1 MNPDD
6 VQASEEVG
14 NEEAIPA
21 KALPSPTQ
29 PTLKEIQE
37 HVLTHLPPRSWCR
50 HCLRRR
56 RTSLPH
62 FRSKTEWEHA
72 VPTVSIDYFF
82 MGPSGQEEAQG
93 VVPMLA
99 LKSHE
104 SRMTLAHVVER
115 KGPVDS
121 TTRRLVADLD
131 WLGLR
136 RLVFKSD
143 QEPSILALKQAVRE
157 SMPTV
162 EFVMEE
168 SPVEEHQSNGTIE
181 VTVRDIQRQVR
192 VMKSALEERVKCE
205 VPSGHPI
212 LAFLVE
218 HAEHWHQRSQ

>member
-14 NEEAIPA
+14 DEETIPA

-29 PTLKEIQE
+29 PARKEIQE
-37 HVLTHLPPRSWCR
+37 HVLTHLPPRSWCG
-50 HCLRRR
+50 HCLRGR

-62 FRSKTEWEHA
+62 FRSKTEGEHV
-72 VPTVSIDYFF
+72 VPTVSINYFF

-93 VVPMLA
+93 VLPMLA
-99 LKSHE
+99 VKSHE
-104 SRMTLAHVVER
+104 SRMTFAHVVER

-121 TTRRLVADLD
+121 TTRRLVADLE

-136 RLVFKSD
+136 RMVFKSD
-143 QEPSILALKQAVRE
+143 QEPAILALKQAPRE

-168 SPVEEHQSNGTIE
+168 SQVEEHQSNGTIE
-181 VTVRDIQRQVR
+181 VTVRENKN
-192 VMKSALEERVKCE
+192 KSE
-205 VPSGHPI
+205 
-212 LAFLVE
+212 
-218 HAEHWHQRSQ
+218 

>member
-14 NEEAIPA
+14 DEEAIPA

-29 PTLKEIQE
+29 PTRKEIQE

-50 HCLRRR
+50 HCLRGRG
-56 RTSLPH
+56 TSLPH
-62 FRSKTEWEHA
+62 FRSKTEGEHV
-72 VPTVSIDYFF
+72 VPTVSIDHFF

-93 VVPMLA
+93 VLPMLA
-99 LKSHE
+99 VKSHE
-104 SRMTLAHVVER
+104 SRMTFAHVMER

-121 TTRRLVADLD
+121 TTRRLVPDLD

-136 RLVFKSD
+136 RWVFKPD
-143 QEPSILALKQAVRE
+143 QELAILALKQAVRE

-168 SPVEEHQSNGTIE
+168 SPVEEHQS
-181 VTVRDIQRQVR
+181 
-192 VMKSALEERVKCE
+192 MAPLK
-205 VPSGHPI
+205 
-212 LAFLVE
+212 
-218 HAEHWHQRSQ
+218 

>member
-14 NEEAIPA
+14 DEEAIPA

-37 HVLTHLPPRSWCR
+37 HVLTHLPPRSWCG
-50 HCLRRR
+50 HFLRGRG
-56 RTSLPH
+56 TSLPH
-62 FRSKTEWEHA
+62 FRSETEREHV

-93 VVPMLA
+93 V
-99 LKSHE
+99 
-104 SRMTLAHVVER
+104 SRMTFAHVVER

-131 WLGLR
+131 RLGLR

-143 QEPSILALKQAVRE
+143 QEPAILALKQAVRE
-157 SMPTV
+157 SIPTV

-168 SPVEEHQSNGTIE
+168 SPVEAHQSNGTIE
-181 VTVRDIQRQVR
+181 VTVREIQKQVR
-192 VMKSALEERVKCE
+192 VMKSALEECMKCE
-205 VPSGHPI
+205 VLSRHPI

-218 HAEHWHQRSQ
+218 HAGKLMSRYQVGRDGRHSV